1 MHQEVCYNFVCCHI
15 FAWGGLVNEKML
27 KSMLQV

>member
-1 MHQEVCYNFVCCHI
+1 MHQEVCYNFVCFHVY
-15 FAWGGLVNEKML
+15 AGGGLVNEKML